1 MQLMMLSCNN
11 IIIGMKHHYEI
22 SSCLLDLD
30 SQQIIQ
36 VGLALGMNYAKLKRM
51 RSLPGDMV
59 AAWLRKEDDVLEVS
73 GVPTWKVL
81 SEALKDTGQTG
92 LAMKIQR
99 KYLHGSSSQIAR
111 PYAHY

>member
-1 MQLMMLSCNN
+1 MRD
-11 IIIGMKHHYEI
+11 HYDI
-22 SSCLLDLD
+22 SSYLFDLD
-30 SQQIIQ
+30 NEQIVQ

-59 AAWLRKEDDVLEVS
+59 AAWLRREDDVLEVS

-92 LAMKIQR
+92 LAMKIQQ
-99 KYLHGSSSQIAR
+99 KHQCGMVL
-111 PYAHY
+111 